1 MFLFRKKVSK
11 TPEINKFERNGEV
24 LDKIALDMA
33 IIAARDAVGYLKAR
47 IQNGDRSP
55 EYRSPEYKY
64 NGEFYFENFYNET
77 RISYESNTVLNNCLL
92 LFCDYGMMSISEF
105 ELSTFQYAVGPRF
118 EKFFDEKVKKALG
131 EYSDICISVSN
142 SWHTEQKYDRN
153 YDLAD
158 VHYPSIRISVCK
170 TNYVERKPILRA
182 W

>member
-33 IIAARDAVGYLKAR
+33 IIAARDAVRYLKAR
-47 IQNGDRSP
+47 IQNGDRS
-55 EYRSPEYKY
+55 SEYKY

-77 RISYESNTVLNNCLL
+77 RISYESNTVLNNCVLP
-92 LFCDYGMMSISEF
+92 FSVYGMMSIRES

-118 EKFFDEKVKKALG
+118 EKFFDEKVKIVLG
-131 EYSDICISVSN
+131 EYSDIHISVSN

-153 YDLAD
+153 YDLVD
-158 VHYPSIRISVCK
+158 VYYPSICISVCK
-170 TNYVERKPILRA
+170 TNYVERKPILRS